1 MPPIGSAV
9 TRRGF
14 VLTVT
19 GAALVACA
27 PTGSTQH
34 ADARVRA
41 HDPEPTADR
50 RSAAIAVAGATIEL
64 VVDGDPSLPFAS
76 FEAWAR
82 RSAQW
87 IADYFGGDLPVPS
100 LELTI
105 LASGGGTVGFGSH
118 RDGRW
123 IDIRCGRRTSERSLD
138 TDWTMVHEMLH
149 ACFPDLSSRHRWM
162 QEGLSTYL
170 EPIVRARAGNITHER
185 VWERWTASM
194 PYGRP
199 RPGDRGL
206 DRTHTWG
213 RTYWGGAVFWL
224 VADLRLRQATEHT
237 KSLRDVMRHL
247 ASIGATGRVDWSTKQ
262 VLAEAEKATGST
274 AITDVY
280 AELAL
285 APGDVDLDAL
295 FADLGVVRDDEGH
308 VTFDERAPLA
318 ALRRSITHREAD
330 A

>member
-1 MPPIGSAV
+1 M

-14 VLTVT
+14 VLTTT

-27 PTGSTQH
+27 PTVGPQH
-34 ADARVRA
+34 ADSRVRA
-41 HDPEPTADR
+41 PDPDPQADR
-50 RSAAIAVAGATIEL
+50 RSGAIAVGGATLEL
-64 VVDGDPSLPFAS
+64 VIEGEPSLPFAS
-76 FEAWAR
+76 FEAWTR

-87 IADYFGGDLPVPS
+87 IADYFGGELPVPS

-105 LASGGGTVGFGSH
+105 VASGGGTVGFGSH

-149 ACFPDLSSRHRWM
+149 ACFPDLHSRHRWM

-224 VADLRLRQATEHT
+224 VADLRLRQATKNA

-247 ASIGATGRVDWSTKQ
+247 AAIGANGRVDWSTKQ
-262 VLAEAEKATGST
+262 VLAAAEEATGNT

-295 FADLGVVRDDEGH
+295 FADLGVVRDDDGH
-308 VTFDERAPLA
+308 VAFDDDRPLA
-318 ALRRSITHREAD
+318 ALRRAITHREAD